1 MSNMPRISAL
11 RHHGR
16 VLATG
21 LLCAVLVASCGRQD
35 SQEAKEDRLF
45 QVSSGETIHVRKA
58 GYGPA
63 PVLLLAGNNCSGR
76 SFEPLLALVEATQSI
91 REAYTFYAFDY
102 RGSGDSTYRHPIESL
117 ADFAR
122 DFTDVVQTDP
132 LLREGNI
139 TLVGHSMGFG
149 VAQLMVDLDPS
160 KYSGIVSLA
169 GIGTRG
175 VRVLFAGNTVGDD
188 PATGLSY
195 STGDWADSQSAV
207 AFHQRSW
214 GGENRTAANATAI
227 WNMVVFNDVLQFDP
241 FAGIAVDPT
250 YMDNR
255 GYLNAIQD
263 VLSTVYM
270 PESLYASHRFNAT
283 SSILQHTNRDGTSIS
298 IPGTDQTAAFDGK
311 RVLLV
316 KAKTDRIAWRGDLV
330 IDDSITMNTKYDLR
344 QAGATVTAV
353 MLHPGQGYDHGFPIH
368 HPAETM
374 QLIAAFSEVP
384 DEPTAQVLNDV
395 FGAGAYELYPNA
407 EMEWEREAYGGF

>member
-1 MSNMPRISAL
+1 MPRVPSQ
-11 RHHGR
+11 RQYGR
-16 VLATG
+16 VLAAG
-21 LLCAVLVASCGRQD
+21 LLCAVLLASCGRQD
-35 SQEAKEDRLF
+35 VQESKEDQLF
-45 QVSSGETIHVRKA
+45 QVSSGETIHVRMA
-58 GYGPA
+58 GCGPS
-63 PVLLLAGNNCSGR
+63 PVVLLAGNNCSGR
-76 SFEPLLALVEATQSI
+76 SFEPLLALVEATKEI

-102 RGSGDSTYRHPIESL
+102 RGSGGSTYVHPIESL
-117 ADFAR
+117 DDFAR
-122 DFTDVVQTDP
+122 DFADIVQTDP
-132 LLREGNI
+132 LLQAGNI

-188 PATGLSY
+188 PETGLSY

-214 GGENRTAANATAI
+214 GGENRTAKNASVI
-227 WNMVVFNDVLQFDP
+227 WNMVVFNDVLKFDP
-241 FAGIAVDPT
+241 LLGIAKEPT
-250 YMDNR
+250 YLDNS
-255 GYLNAIQD
+255 GYLNAIED

-283 SSILQHTNRDGTSIS
+283 SSILQHTNRDGTSVS
-298 IPGTDQTAAFDGK
+298 IPGADRTAAFEGK

-316 KAKTDRIAWRGDLV
+316 KAQTDRTSWRGDLV
-330 IDDSITMNTKYDLR
+330 IDDSITKNTKYDLR
-344 QAGATVTAV
+344 RAGATVTAV
-353 MLHPGQGYDHGFPIH
+353 MLHADHGYDHGFPIH

-374 QLIAAFSEVP
+374 QLIAAFAEAS
-384 DEPTAQVLNDV
+384 DEPTAQALNSV
-395 FGAGAYELYPNA
+395 FGAGTYELYSNA

>member
-1 MSNMPRISAL
+1 
-11 RHHGR
+11 
-16 VLATG
+16 
-21 LLCAVLVASCGRQD
+21 LLCVVLLASCGRQD
-35 SQEAKEDRLF
+35 LQESKEDRLF
-45 QVSSGETIHVRKA
+45 QVNSGETIHVRMA
-58 GYGPA
+58 GCGPS
-63 PVLLLAGNNCSGR
+63 PVVLLAGNNCSGR
-76 SFEPLLALVEATQSI
+76 SFEPLLALVEATQEI

-102 RGSGDSTYRHPIESL
+102 RGSGDSTYVHPVESL

-122 DFTDVVQTDP
+122 DFADVVQTDT
-132 LLREGNI
+132 LLQAGNI

-195 STGDWADSQSAV
+195 SAGDWADSQSAV

-214 GGENRTAANATAI
+214 GGENRTAVNASVI
-227 WNMVVFNDVLQFDP
+227 WNLVVFNDVLQFDP
-241 FAGIAVDPT
+241 RLGIAADST
-250 YMDNR
+250 YLDNP
-255 GYLNAIQD
+255 GYLNAIED

-283 SSILQHTNRDGTSIS
+283 SSILQHTNRDGTSVS
-298 IPGTDQTAAFDGK
+298 IPGADRTAAFDGK

-316 KAKTDRIAWRGDLV
+316 KAQTDRISWRGDLV
-330 IDDSITMNTKYDLR
+330 IDDSITRNTKYDLR

-353 MLHPGQGYDHGFPIH
+353 MLHPNTGYDHGFPIH

-374 QLIAAFSEVP
+374 QLITAFAESTKQLT
-384 DEPTAQVLNDV
+384 DEALSSV
-395 FGAGAYELYPNA
+395 FGVGTYDIYPDA
-407 EMEWEREAYGGF
+407 ETEWERKAYGGF